1 MKTTTAIKKIETLG
15 LNKGTKAYRLVMDAL
30 TTGNKTIRPCHISG
44 RGRFATNMDYTSQV
58 LDILRR
64 ANIKY
69 SVGNDSP
76 RGGLPGNYIILTH
89 IDFQ

>member
-1 MKTTTAIKKIETLG
+1 MKTTTAIKKIEALG

-30 TTGNKTIRPCHISG
+30 TMGNKTIRPCHTSG
-44 RGRFATNMDYTSQV
+44 RGRFTSNLDYTSQV

-64 ANIKY
+64 ANIKH

-76 RGGLPGNYIILTH
+76 RGGLTGNYIILTH
-89 IDFQ
+89 IEF